1 MTDRLKT
8 MAWGALGM
16 VVVLALLAAM
26 YVPGRWLV
34 DRYTEFAV
42 MRTVVVLIACGNPA
56 EAAKL
61 GIQCPQPQPGQ
72 GAVAPGNASPAVPVP
87 RPPG

>member
-1 MTDRLKT
+1 MSDRMKNFLY
-8 MAWGALGM
+8 GFLGVLVAL
-16 VVVLALLAAM
+16 VLALVAYAGFW
-26 YVPGRWLV
+26 VK
-34 DRYTEFAV
+34 DRYTEFTV
-42 MRTVVVLIACGNPA
+42 MRTVVILIACGNPA

-72 GAVAPGNASPAVPVP
+72 GAVAPGNASPAPPVP